1 MSLDK
6 FITQVLNI
14 KEDDLGEILPIEQS
28 DGTLV
33 IKLKLRFMGI
43 TREGWYIPPW
53 LTGNV

>member
-33 IKLKLRFMGI
+33 IKLKLRYHPTSCPFCKQKAKI
-43 TREGWYIPPW
+43 HA
-53 LTGNV
+53 